1 MHEPVE
7 VVSHAADRG
16 YVREGSTTGGY
27 QMDTWVWVLIVVA
40 AVVVLAAVVTMFL
53 LRRRR
58 RHALRDRFGPEY
70 DRRVDGAKSRR
81 KAEGDLAGRAKRR
94 DELELRPLSQ
104 AARDR
109 YAEQWEDLQSR
120 FVDVPQAAVVEADEL
135 IVMVMR
141 DRGYPVDDFES
152 QSALVSVD
160 HPSVVQNYRI
170 GHDVRDKS
178 SKGEATTEDLR
189 QGVVA
194 YRALFDELLNEGA
207 RS

>member
-1 MHEPVE
+1 
-7 VVSHAADRG
+7 
-16 YVREGSTTGGY
+16 
-27 QMDTWVWVLIVVA
+27 MDTWLWILIVVA
-40 AVVVLAAVVTMFL
+40 AVVVLAAVVTMFV

-58 RHALRDRFGPEY
+58 RHVLRDRFGPEY
-70 DRRVDGAKSRR
+70 DRRLEGAKSRR
-81 KAEGDLAGRAKRR
+81 QAEGDLAGRAKRR
-94 DELELRPLSQ
+94 DDLELRPLSQ

-109 YAEQWEDLQSR
+109 YTEQWADLQNR

-160 HPSVVQNYRI
+160 HPTVVQNYRI
-170 GHDVRDKS
+170 GHDARDKS
-178 SKGEATTEDLR
+178 TKGQATTEDLR

-194 YRALFDELLNEGA
+194 YRALFEELVDEGA
-207 RS
+207 HA

>member
-1 MHEPVE
+1 
-7 VVSHAADRG
+7 
-16 YVREGSTTGGY
+16 
-27 QMDTWVWVLIVVA
+27 
-40 AVVVLAAVVTMFL
+40 
-53 LRRRR
+53 
-58 RHALRDRFGPEY
+58 
-70 DRRVDGAKSRR
+70 
-81 KAEGDLAGRAKRR
+81 
-94 DELELRPLSQ
+94 
-104 AARDR
+104 
-109 YAEQWEDLQSR
+109 
-120 FVDVPQAAVVEADEL
+120 
-135 IVMVMR
+135 MVMR

-160 HPSVVQNYRI
+160 HPGVVQNYRI

>member
-1 MHEPVE
+1 
-7 VVSHAADRG
+7 
-16 YVREGSTTGGY
+16 
-27 QMDTWVWVLIVVA
+27 
-40 AVVVLAAVVTMFL
+40 MF

-58 RHALRDRFGPEY
+58 QALRDRFGPEY

-94 DELELRPLSQ
+94 DDLELRPLSQ
-104 AARDR
+104 AARDG
-109 YAEQWEDLQSR
+109 YAEQWDLQSR

-135 IVMVMR
+135 IVTVMR

-178 SKGEATTEDLR
+178 TKGQATTEDLR

-194 YRALFDELLNEGA
+194 YRALFDELVNEDA
-207 RS
+207 HS

>member
-1 MHEPVE
+1 MREEP
-7 VVSHAADRG
+7 
-16 YVREGSTTGGY
+16 TTGGY
-27 QMDTWVWVLIVVA
+27 QMDTWVWVLIAVA
-40 AVVVLAAVVTMFL
+40 AVVLLAAVVTMFL

-81 KAEGDLAGRAKRR
+81 KAEGDLAERAKRR
-94 DELELRPLSQ
+94 DDLALRPLSQ

-109 YAEQWEDLQSR
+109 YADQWDDLQSR
-120 FVDVPQAAVVEADEL
+120 FVDVPQAAVVQADEL

-178 SKGEATTEDLR
+178 AKGEATTEDLR

-194 YRALFDELLNEGA
+194 YRALFDELLDDGTH
-207 RS
+207 S

>member
-1 MHEPVE
+1 MREEP
-7 VVSHAADRG
+7 
-16 YVREGSTTGGY
+16 TNGGY
-27 QMDTWVWVLIVVA
+27 QMDTSLWILIAVA
-40 AVVVLAAVVTMFL
+40 AVVVVVAVVTMFL
-53 LRRRR
+53 RRRR
-58 RHALRDRFGPEY
+58 RRNALRDRFGPEY

-94 DELELRPLSQ
+94 DDLELRPLSQ
-104 AARDR
+104 AARGR
-109 YAEQWEDLQSR
+109 YAKQWDDLQSR
-120 FVDVPQAAVVEADEL
+120 FVDVPQAAVVQADEL
-135 IVMVMR
+135 VVMVMR

-178 SKGEATTEDLR
+178 TKGEATTEDLR

-194 YRALFDELLNEGA
+194 YRALFDELLHDDA
-207 RS
+207 HS

>member
-1 MHEPVE
+1 
-7 VVSHAADRG
+7 
-16 YVREGSTTGGY
+16 
-27 QMDTWVWVLIVVA
+27 MDTWLWILIAVA
-40 AVVVLAAVVTMFL
+40 AVVVVVAVVTMFL

-94 DELELRPLSQ
+94 DDLELRPLSQ

-109 YAEQWEDLQSR
+109 YAEQWDDLQSR
-120 FVDVPQAAVVEADEL
+120 FVDVPQAAVVQADEL
-135 IVMVMR
+135 VVMVMR

-160 HPSVVQNYRI
+160 HPNVVQNYRI
-170 GHDVRDKS
+170 GHDVRDKTT
-178 SKGEATTEDLR
+178 KGEATTEDLR

-194 YRALFDELLNEGA
+194 YRALFDELLHDGA
-207 RS
+207 HS